1 MISDKCR
8 FSTVFVIAL
17 KIKFFFFMW
26 NIPADVPL
34 KSVSKFSATHTTFF
48 LIVYNVATSS
58 LPRVYVIIRRSYENM
73 QAYQCII
80 SRECF
85 QWEPNSSM
93 QTNRQTDT
101 TNLIVVFLNFA
112 KASRKRPL
120 NPVIVTHKIYYLKGL
135 MPYEISTWNCAP
147 TEGLYQLMV
156 FTVFLSH
163 SMKYY
168 IT

>member
-1 MISDKCR
+1 MKYPRWCTTQKCIEV
-8 FSTVFVIAL
+8 FSH
-17 KIKFFFFMW
+17 
-26 NIPADVPL
+26 
-34 KSVSKFSATHTTFF
+34 THHILFDC
-48 LIVYNVATSS
+48 LQCRDLS

-112 KASRKRPL
+112 NASWKRPL

-135 MPYEISTWNCAP
+135 MFYEISTWSCAP